1 MTRHINILI
10 CILTLGFLACN
21 NQTSKTSERRSNFD
35 CNSLTD
41 KKFIFEIAQSIVDKH
56 DNEQIWNI
64 SKIDTTDFFTT
75 EDFFT
80 NSKTKNRIVLVGG
93 SAGGSSGSARNL
105 LILFSCSDTFKVL
118 WAGQVGGFTQNDIA
132 DLNEDGLKEI
142 TINSG
147 SVWMGEC
154 NDIYEIFN
162 FKDGTQKILYTAHSN
177 SVIDCG
183 RDNLSRIYKQGDTLE
198 STFDCSLLKIKD
210 NKFEVKQIHKVKV
223 HNGGHSDEEIFKN
236 LVVTLDTTNIKLK

>member
-35 CNSLTD
+35 CNSITD

-64 SKIDTTDFFTT
+64 SEIDTTDFFTT

-118 WAGQVGGFTQNDIA
+118 WAG
-132 DLNEDGLKEI
+132 
-142 TINSG
+142 
-147 SVWMGEC
+147 
-154 NDIYEIFN
+154 
-162 FKDGTQKILYTAHSN
+162 
-177 SVIDCG
+177 
-183 RDNLSRIYKQGDTLE
+183 
-198 STFDCSLLKIKD
+198 
-210 NKFEVKQIHKVKV
+210 
-223 HNGGHSDEEIFKN
+223 
-236 LVVTLDTTNIKLK
+236 